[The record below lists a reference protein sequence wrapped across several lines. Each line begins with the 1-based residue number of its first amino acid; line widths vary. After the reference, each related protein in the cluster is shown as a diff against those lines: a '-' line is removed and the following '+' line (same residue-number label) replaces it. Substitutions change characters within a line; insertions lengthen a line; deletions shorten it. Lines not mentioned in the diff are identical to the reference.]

1 MAIYTLDVLSAA
13 PSDGVPLKD
22 LGIRLNVP
30 KWSDPPTNS
39 ILTTN
44 YSLSAQGITQQDIQ
58 ASVQLQSAI
67 TAGYITFYQD
77 AIPVTAVTD
86 FQQKSDSL
94 TSISALATLGFL
106 VQSASGSYLARSLT
120 AASSKISISN
130 GNGVSGNPSINVVEN
145 QLVVDNMTTA
155 ITGILK
161 GDTGAIIQA
170 QPGTDFVEPNGV
182 IVSGTATKITYDSKG
197 LVTAG
202 VAATTA
208 DINDSTNRRY
218 MTDAQQTIVGTI
230 ATLGTANQVL
240 RMNAGGSAV
249 RYGAID
255 VSSSS
260 AITGILQSASMPALT
275 GDVTNTAGTV
285 ATTIANNAV
294 NDAKIASHTSSKI
307 TITAKGQLNSAIVY
321 TDQTN
326 TYGAFDQIFPN
337 SRLLIQNP
345 AATFNY
351 TIAGSAITAARTLT
365 LPLTRQAE
373 TLAVVPQVSFSTPA
387 NPTGTNS
394 ATGVMMGL
402 AASITPQVTGRIKIY
417 VTGTIV
423 SNNNAG
429 AGGARI
435 RYGTGTAPAN
445 GAALTGTA
453 IGNPANFI
461 QGSANDSTPFAL
473 VGYVT
478 GLTAGTAHWID
489 VSVNTNGTGTTTISS
504 ITILAEEV

>member
-77 AIPVTAVTD
+77 GTPAAALTD
-86 FQQKSDSL
+86 FQPKSDSL
-94 TSISALATLGFL
+94 TSISALATFGFL
-106 VQSASGSYLARSLT
+106 VQSASGSYLARTLSVG
-120 AASSKISISN
+120 SSKIAITN

-145 QLVVDNMTTA
+145 QLVVNNMSTS

-161 GDTGAIIQA
+161 GDTGAIVQA

-218 MTDAQQTIVGTI
+218 ITDAQQTSVSAIG
-230 ATLGTANQVL
+230 ALGTANQVL
-240 RMNAGGSAV
+240 RMNAGGTAIG
-249 RYGAID
+249 YGAID
-255 VSSSS
+255 VSSS
-260 AITGILQSASMPALT
+260 AAVTGILQSASMPGLT

-294 NDAKIASHTSSKI
+294 NDAKIASHTSTKI

-321 TDQTN
+321 NDQAN
-326 TYGAFDQIFPN
+326 TFGAFAQTFPDSQLQI
-337 SRLLIQNP
+337 RNP
-345 AATFNY
+345 GNTFSY
-351 TIAGSAITAARTLT
+351 SIRSSAITAARDLT
-365 LPLTRQAE
+365 LPLTRQTE
-373 TLAVVPQVSFSTPA
+373 TFAVVPQISFSTPA
-387 NPTGTNS
+387 DPTGTNS

-402 AASITPQVTGRIKIY
+402 AASITPQVTGRIKIHIN
-417 VTGTIV
+417 GTIV
-423 SNNNAG
+423 SNNNT
-429 AGGARI
+429 GGGGVRI

-445 GAALTGTA
+445 GNALTGTPL
-453 IGNPANFI
+453 GNPVNFI
-461 QGSANDSTPFAL
+461 QGSANDSIPFAL
-473 VGYVT
+473 VGYVA

-489 VSVNTNGTGTTTISS
+489 VSVNRNGSGTTTISS
-504 ITILAEEV
+504 ITIFIEET